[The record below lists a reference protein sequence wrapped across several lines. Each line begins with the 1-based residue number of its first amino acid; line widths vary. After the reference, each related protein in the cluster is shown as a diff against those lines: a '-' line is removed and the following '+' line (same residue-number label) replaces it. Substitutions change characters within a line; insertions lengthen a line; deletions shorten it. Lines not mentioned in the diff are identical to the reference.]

1 MENRDS
7 IYCEVR
13 NGRHLCD
20 VAAFMDRM
28 ERVGL
33 DTDGSEFVDLLQKNG
48 TDKSLAEHI
57 AKKFWNETG
66 QDLIRLYNDLD
77 IQNKAALIRAI
88 ISSKSF
94 SGESYVKEV
103 EEEL

>member
-20 VAAFMDRM
+20 VAAFMDRL
-28 ERVGL
+28 ERVAL
-33 DTDGSEFVDLLQKNG
+33 DTNGSEFVDLLEENG
-48 TDKSLAEHI
+48 ADKRLAEHI
-57 AKKFWNETG
+57 AKKFWDEKN
-66 QDLIRLYNDLD
+66 QDLIHLYNDLD
-77 IQNKAALIRAI
+77 IQNKATLIRAI
-88 ISSKSF
+88 MSSKPF
-94 SGESYVKEV
+94 SGNSYIQEV